1 MNKCHG
7 CKTPIEDI
15 FLSTA
20 FCRCSIL
27 RWRERFFDTLELRWD
42 MIVSFVRKKLHTDGF
57 VGNLGRN
64 IPRNLNVLAAAVSSY
79 CNSTAA
85 FSASDIES
93 ECASFQIFIKF
104 ARISRI
110 MTERAV
116 SVTDMAGLPGDGSS
130 VATYAKHARS
140 QPQILSAAIMIERKS
155 FVGSYNIV
163 IVYCTRRQ
171 VLNSRRL

>member
-1 MNKCHG
+1 MVERYPLRTHVCPLLFVG
-7 CKTPIEDI
+7 APYYGGASGFLTP
-15 FLSTA
+15 
-20 FCRCSIL
+20 
-27 RWRERFFDTLELRWD
+27 WELRWD
-42 MIVSFVRKKLHTDGF
+42 MIVSVVRKKLHTDGF

-104 ARISRI
+104 ATISRI

-116 SVTDMAGLPGDGSS
+116 TVTDMTGLPGNGSS
-130 VATYAKHARS
+130 VAIHAKHARS
-140 QPQILSAAIMIERKS
+140 QPQILSTAITIERKN
-155 FVGSYNIV
+155 FIGSHDIV